1 VFQHRRAQRACTN
14 HRPLRVLLALLAAGL
29 GGCARPNDQS
39 DRLAA
44 QLVAQH
50 WRAPL
55 ALSVAPQPPCL
66 VARAPTTR
74 VASSVLVCPDSPH
87 DPAASVGLAV
97 HAATL
102 AAAYTRDS
110 APQIA
115 HALALLEI
123 SSAPD
128 STALD
133 HAVALLRRAQAG
145 APHDAAITLD
155 LSSGLLLRYGERQ
168 TIGDLLEA
176 LDVLGDSV
184 LTLPTVEHPLNA
196 PPILRAACVN
206 RVVAL
211 TWLSATTAAREA
223 AQSCTS
229 EVMTLVDFMATPDRI
244 DTMAVAT
251 NGRWPAFAFDH
262 ATTRL
267 LPAVARAQRLGDAAE
282 AERRGAELMRVR
294 IALLKRGE
302 DSTVVRVMERLSHIG
317 DPASARLA
325 RAVELYGELR
335 GNAFGEPPRA
345 AAVLLDS
352 IDQLTT
358 PTDDVRAWAT
368 LVRANLALTGE
379 PRRPREALQLYEALG
394 ALFPW
399 FTHVLGA
406 RVAFNE
412 AITRMALGEQTT
424 ALRMLVE
431 QAAVC
436 HATNRNDCA
445 LTAATMGASLASLLG
460 DEAQSARLLAYGA
473 GSADGP
479 LRPQHWSLLS
489 ALREEAER
497 VGLPRAAEVLFAEM
511 ESVAARLVRADLQA
525 EATVL
530 HAHGR
535 VLASDTAAVRR
546 DLDELLSLMRTSLS
560 PADQRYFAA
569 EALWLEGAWRLA
581 TGRPG
586 ARVKLDS
593 AVQALAADSN
603 SVRTARPMLLR
614 ARATAAEG
622 DTTSALM
629 AFDALLRTLHAH
641 GAAGATVFERE
652 RLRAVASEAGTEA
665 ARLLLARGMVAQAV
679 KAAGGDAFADVIE
692 PAHTS
697 ATRVD
702 VGVRRLNADSVLVWS
717 RVGATWAHHIA
728 DVPLSLTMRED
739 VVDDASALTQ
749 LHTALLA
756 PVLRRAGATMRT
768 MRVDARGDLAVLPW
782 SALSD
787 AVGGTPLVQQ
797 YAVWFT
803 DDLWRIDSDAP
814 PLRDPRVLVVDAA
827 PTKGRTALYGAT
839 EEVLRVA
846 DTWGARAQV
855 LAAARGMS
863 AVVRA
868 WGQADVVHY
877 SGHAVLDAAR
887 PERSYL
893 AIGNVGDRRF
903 TGAWMAE
910 GQPLSAQ
917 LVVLAACDTR
927 GVSTA
932 SRGREGR
939 DGRGWSGGTG
949 LASLANGLQ
958 DAGAQQVIGALW
970 PIDDAAT
977 QAFMV
982 DLHRALRDGKTAA
995 EALQAAQVASVESE
1009 DPARRT
1015 PRVWAAFQLLGR

>member
-1 VFQHRRAQRACTN
+1 MSQHPALPRARTLIKRARTT
-14 HRPLRVLLALLAAGL
+14 LGLLMAGL
-29 GGCARPNDQS
+29 GACATES
-39 DRLAA
+39 RLTDATA
-44 QLVAQH
+44 RLVAPQWH
-50 WRAPL
+50 TPL
-55 ALSVAPQPPCL
+55 ALSVAPPACL
-66 VARAPTTR
+66 VPRYRGAFGEVVRCAYTPRDTAA
-74 VASSVLVCPDSPH
+74 VAE
-87 DPAASVGLAV
+87 LAT
-97 HAATL
+97 HAAAL
-102 AAAYTRDS
+102 AAAYARDS
-110 APQIA
+110 APHTA
-115 HALALLEI
+115 HALALVELA
-123 SSAPD
+123 SAPD

-133 HAVALLRRAQAG
+133 HAVALLRHAHAG
-145 APHDAAITLD
+145 APADAAITVD
-155 LSSGLLLRYGERQ
+155 LSAGLLLRFGEREA
-168 TIGDLLEA
+168 IGDLLEA
-176 LDVLGDSV
+176 LEVLGDS
-184 LTLPTVEHPLNA
+184 LLA
-196 PPILRAACVN
+196 PPNGEGLQSATPILRAACVN

-211 TWLSATTAAREA
+211 TWLSAATAARDA
-223 AQSCTS
+223 AMSCVG
-229 EVMTLVDFMATPDRI
+229 EVMALVDFMATPDRV

-251 NGRWPAFAFDH
+251 SGRWPGFAFDH
-262 ATTRL
+262 ATIRL
-267 LPAVARAQRLGDAAE
+267 LPAVVRAERLGE
-282 AERRGAELMRVR
+282 ATELARRGTELIRVR
-294 IALLKRGE
+294 DALLRRGE
-302 DSTVVRVMERLSHIG
+302 DSTVVRVMARLSHIG

-335 GNAFGEPPRA
+335 GNAFGETPRE

-368 LVRANLALTGE
+368 IVRANRALTGE
-379 PRRPREALQLYEALG
+379 PRRPREALRLYETLG
-394 ALFPW
+394 AQFPR

-406 RVAFNE
+406 RIAFNE

-460 DEAQSARLLAYGA
+460 DEEQSERLLAYGA
-473 GSADGP
+473 AAADGP
-479 LRPQHWSLLS
+479 VRPQHWSLLS
-489 ALREEAER
+489 ALREQAER
-497 VGLPRAAEVLFAEM
+497 VGLPRSAEVLFAEM
-511 ESVAARLVRADLQA
+511 GSMAARLGRADLQA
-525 EATVL
+525 ESTVL

-535 VLASDTAAVRR
+535 VLASDTSAVRR
-546 DLDELLSLMRTSLS
+546 DLDDLMSLMRTSLS
-560 PADQRYFAA
+560 PADQRYFAT

-586 ARVKLDS
+586 ARAKLDS
-593 AVQALAADSN
+593 AVLALAADSN

-614 ARATAAEG
+614 ARATAVEG
-622 DTTSALM
+622 DTTAALM
-629 AFDALLRTLHAH
+629 AFDVLLRTLHAH

-665 ARLLLARGMVAQAV
+665 ARLLLSRGMVAQAV

-702 VGVRRLNADSVLVWS
+702 VAVRRLNADSVLVWS
-717 RVGATWAHHIA
+717 RVGTTWAHHLA
-728 DVPLSLTMRED
+728 AVPLSLTTRED
-739 VVDDASALTQ
+739 VVDRESALTQ

-756 PVLRRAGATMRT
+756 PVLRRADAQVRT

-787 AVGGTPLVQQ
+787 AVGGTPLVQL

-803 DDLWRIDSDAP
+803 GDLWRADGDAP
-814 PLRDPRVLVVDAA
+814 ALRDPRVLVVDAA
-827 PTKGRTALYGAT
+827 PTKGRTALFGAT

-846 DTWGARAQV
+846 ETWGSRAQV
-855 LAAARGMS
+855 LAVARGMS
-863 AVVRA
+863 AVVDA
-868 WGQADVVHY
+868 WAQSDVVHY
-877 SGHAVLDAAR
+877 SGHAVLDVAR

-910 GQPLSAQ
+910 GQPLTAQ

-932 SRGREGR
+932 PRGT
-939 DGRGWSGGTG
+939 GRGWSGGTG
-949 LASLANGLQ
+949 LVSLANGLQ

-977 QAFMV
+977 QSFMV

-995 EALQAAQVASVESE
+995 EALQAAQVASIESE